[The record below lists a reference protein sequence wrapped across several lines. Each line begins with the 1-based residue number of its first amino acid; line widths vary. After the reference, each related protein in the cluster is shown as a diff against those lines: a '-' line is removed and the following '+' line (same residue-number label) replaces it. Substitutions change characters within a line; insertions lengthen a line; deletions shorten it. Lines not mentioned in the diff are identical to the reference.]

1 MQNIE
6 EIYDKYF
13 KTVNKYLFCL
23 TKNEDTA
30 ENLTQETF
38 YRAVKNINKFKGNC
52 NISTWLCEIAKNAYY
67 DECRKNK
74 KIKYISDEEL
84 ATVQSNKSVEEIT
97 LDSEEKIELYN
108 RIKKLDKNTR
118 EVIILRII
126 GEFSFKEIGNIV
138 NKTETWARVTF
149 YRGKEK
155 LKEVD

>member
-30 ENLTQETF
+30 ENLTQ
-38 YRAVKNINKFKGNC
+38 
-52 NISTWLCEIAKNAYY
+52 
-67 DECRKNK
+67 
-74 KIKYISDEEL
+74 
-84 ATVQSNKSVEEIT
+84 
-97 LDSEEKIELYN
+97 
-108 RIKKLDKNTR
+108 
-118 EVIILRII
+118 
-126 GEFSFKEIGNIV
+126 
-138 NKTETWARVTF
+138 VTF